1 MTLLRHIGD
10 IDRGTKLIMK
20 LMKLVNLDW
29 AVMGSGGRVQSSSM
43 NELEAGDIRTR
54 SKTRQDGG
62 CIDSLSTILTI
73 QSSYTQENKVTNRG
87 MYDSSELSNLN
98 NRIQHIEK

>member
-1 MTLLRHIGD
+1 M
-10 IDRGTKLIMK
+10 MK

-29 AVMGSGGRVQSSSM
+29 VVMGSGGRVQSSSI
-43 NELEAGDIRTR
+43 NELEAGDICTR
-54 SKTRQDGG
+54 SKSPHDGG
-62 CIDSLSTILTI
+62 CIDNLSTILTI
-73 QSSYTQENKVTNRG
+73 QSSYTQENKITNRG